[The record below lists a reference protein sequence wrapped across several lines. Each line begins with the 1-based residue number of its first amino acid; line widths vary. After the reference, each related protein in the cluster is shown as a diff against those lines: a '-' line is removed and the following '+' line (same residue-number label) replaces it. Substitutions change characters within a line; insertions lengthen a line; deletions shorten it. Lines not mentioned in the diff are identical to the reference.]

1 MNTRENT
8 YEEPPP
14 SKRARARPPTPA
26 DEEDEDEQ
34 GVVDLSVKESGNS
47 VVAAAAAAALAAA
60 AATVSSKGKVQNN
73 GGTKGGKKN
82 KKTNPTYDRLIREV
96 NELQEPKI
104 TIQLTDLEEH
114 AGYKIL
120 SIKAV
125 VTRNS
130 SFAVIFELEDGIV
143 YTPYKYKNY
152 FLSKFFGVDEKGV
165 QSEGVKPDHGFQI
178 KDNECF
184 TPGLYFVIRKT
195 TKPAYP
201 DLILFSP

>member
-47 VVAAAAAAALAAA
+47 TIAAAAAAALAAA
-60 AATVSSKGKVQNN
+60 AATVSKGKVQNN

-125 VTRNS
+125 ITRNS

-165 QSEGVKPDHGFQI
+165 QLEGVKPDHGFQI

-195 TKPAYP
+195 SKPAYP

>member
-1 MNTRENT
+1 MNTREST
-8 YEEPPP
+8 HEEAPP

-47 VVAAAAAAALAAA
+47 TIAAAAAAALAAA
-60 AATVSSKGKVQNN
+60 AATVSKGKVQNN

-125 VTRNS
+125 ITRNS

-165 QSEGVKPDHGFQI
+165 QLEGVKPDHGFQI

-195 TKPAYP
+195 SKPAYP